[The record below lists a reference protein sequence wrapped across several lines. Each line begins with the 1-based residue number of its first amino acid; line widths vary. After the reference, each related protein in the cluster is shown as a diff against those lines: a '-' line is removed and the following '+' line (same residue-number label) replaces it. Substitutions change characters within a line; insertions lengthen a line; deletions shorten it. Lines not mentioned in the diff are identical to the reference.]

1 MSKTGTSR
9 PVLSDS
15 TVTFRRS
22 AFRALDR
29 TLLVNRSDQT
39 VEKPPRRSSTCAV
52 KAVEYIVLGAT
63 AAHTAAS
70 SPPTMMRVRNPGRRR
85 ISWIRA
91 RVWVGDA
98 GPPSPRKPLASAP
111 RPHPGGGDSNS
122 PSKVGV
128 PVFRRRG
135 RISCRPSSPR
145 NSKVAS
151 EKRLEPHMQSVQS
164 GVIESAMFSLRA
176 TKASHAG
183 RAAAPSASTD
193 RR

>member
-15 TVTFRRS
+15 TVTLRRS

-52 KAVEYIVLGAT
+52 RAVEYIAPGT
-63 AAHTAAS
+63 TDAHTAAS
-70 SPPTMMRVRNPGRRR
+70 SPPTMMRVRRPGRRP

-91 RVWVGDA
+91 RVCGGDA

-135 RISCRPSSPR
+135 RISCLPSSPR
-145 NSKVAS
+145 NSRVAS
-151 EKRLEPHMQSVQS
+151 EKRLEAHMQSAQS
-164 GVIESAMFSLRA
+164 GVIESGIFSLWA
-176 TKASHAG
+176 TRDSQTG
-183 RAAAPSASTD
+183 RASAPSASMD
-193 RR
+193 MR